1 MRMLKLSPNR
11 PLENVNVIP
20 SELCVSSIV
29 GEGFQTALITP
40 RVSVIFIP
48 SERAREFK
56 LPYTSHI
63 NVDKK
68 TRPFFGT
75 VLFAAFDDWMN
86 PCDLSPSDIVQ
97 VMKKLVNYD
106 GVLLK

>member
-1 MRMLKLSPNR
+1 MKMLKLSPNK

-20 SELCVSSIV
+20 SELCVSSLV

-40 RVSVIFIP
+40 RVSVIFTP

-63 NVDKK
+63 NVSNK

-75 VLFAAFDDWMN
+75 LLFAAFDDWMN

-97 VMKKLVNYD
+97 VMKKLVNY
-106 GVLLK
+106 GGILK

>member
-1 MRMLKLSPNR
+1 MKMLKLSPNR
-11 PLENVNVIP
+11 PLENVNIIP
-20 SELCVSSIV
+20 SELCVSSLV

-63 NVDKK
+63 NISNK

-86 PCDLSPSDIVQ
+86 PTDLSPSDIVQ
-97 VMKKLVNYD
+97 VMKKLVNY
-106 GVLLK
+106 GGILK